1 MSAILEQMLEHFGFS
16 CNVTDFIIKNATKA
30 ELMDLLEH
38 YLSEDDSGYRED
50 IAMTIATMTLNYK
63 IPFDIEDYADE
74 LYEEWKDKQMEE

>member
-1 MSAILEQMLEHFGFS
+1 MIDVMLDHFGFS
-16 CNVTDFIIKNATKA
+16 CNVIGFIIKNATKA
-30 ELMDLLEH
+30 ELRDLLAF

-63 IPFDIEDYADE
+63 IPVDIEDYADE